1 MSKAKVQ
8 FPDGKG
14 GFIEIEGD
22 VHQGSMANAQ
32 KQAEVAGRLAES
44 EGHDHMLNVLKFE
57 QVRARELNLTPDQR
71 AFAMTLLVIAM
82 RENFAGGTDAFDN
95 INREAYDYY
104 IKNN

>member
-32 KQAEVAGRLAES
+32 KQADTASKVAENEV
-44 EGHDHMLNVLKFE
+44 HDHMLKVLQFE
-57 QVRARELNLTPDQR
+57 QTRARDFNLTPQQR
-71 AFAMTLLVIAM
+71 AFAMTLLVISM
-82 RENFAGGTDAFDN
+82 RENFPAGTDEFDK
-95 INREAYDYY
+95 INHEAYNFYL
-104 IKNN
+104 KNN